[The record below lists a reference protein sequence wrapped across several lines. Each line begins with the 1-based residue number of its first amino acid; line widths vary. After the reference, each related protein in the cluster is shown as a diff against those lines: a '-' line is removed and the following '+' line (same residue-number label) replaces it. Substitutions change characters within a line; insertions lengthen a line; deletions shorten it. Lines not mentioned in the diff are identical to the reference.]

1 MASGGGRKGGEKK
14 ITEFLTHPAVERRL
28 ASSTRNQAMVA
39 RVIGDWGQVIGV
51 KPSLFTMPQC
61 FGRQLEPQS
70 KGRVF
75 LDPFLKSP
83 AIL

>member
-39 RVIGDWGQVIGV
+39 HVIGDWGQTFTV
-51 KPSLFTMPQC
+51 FTMPQC

-70 KGRVF
+70 KGRAF